1 MLKGCIITLLSVI
14 LVPIL
19 HMDNFYNP
27 PPLTGLNPYTGSFTQ
42 TELQHLLKRTLFGAS
57 RADLNYFAGRTLPDV
72 LSELLNPATVIP
84 PPPVKEYTTSTT
96 ATNPDTGIASG
107 STWVGDLNNDG
118 TVQSQRRA
126 SFKKWWMGLM
136 INQDRSV
143 LEKMTLFWHNHFA
156 TETNDVGNAQYIYRH
171 HQLLRTHA
179 LGNFKILTRA
189 VTIDSAMLVYLNG
202 QLNTRTAPD
211 ENYGRELQ
219 ELFCCGKG
227 PDSLYTEADV
237 KAAARVLTGW
247 RNNNTTMTSYF
258 DSTRH
263 DTNPKVFSS
272 FYNNT
277 VIAGR
282 TGVTAGDIEL
292 DEMLTMIFNVQ
303 EVAKYICRRIYRWF
317 VYYDIDASVESNI
330 ITPLANIFRS
340 NNYEIKPVLQALLQS
355 EHFFDVL
362 SRGCQ
367 IKSPVDLVVGMC
379 REFPMAFQP
388 SSDYITNYAHWNY
401 MVTWVSN
408 MQQNIGDPPDVS
420 GWKAYYQEPQFY
432 QIWINSDTLPKRNQF
447 TDTMI
452 VTGYSVSGKRIQV
465 DGLGLVQQ
473 LNTPADPNAV
483 INQLT
488 SYLYRIDLSD
498 ASKTQLKRDILLSG
512 QTSDHYWTDAW
523 NLYISNPG
531 NTANTTTVRNKIRDL
546 LKYLLNLAEYQ
557 LA

>member
-1 MLKGCIITLLSVI
+1 
-14 LVPIL
+14 
-19 HMDNFYNP
+19 MDNFYNP
-27 PPLTGLNPYTGSFTQ
+27 PPLTGLNPYTGPFTQ

-57 RADLNYFAGRTLPDV
+57 KSDLDYFAGKALPVV
-72 LSELLNPATVIP
+72 LSELLNPAAVIP
-84 PPPVKEYTTSTT
+84 PPPIKEYTTSTT
-96 ATNPDTGIASG
+96 ATTPDSAIAVG

-171 HQLLRTHA
+171 HQLLRSNA
-179 LGNFKILTRA
+179 LGNFKTLTRA
-189 VTIDSAMLVYLNG
+189 VTVDSAMLVYLNG

-247 RNNNTTMTSYF
+247 RNNTTTMTSYF

-263 DTNPKVFSS
+263 DSNPKAFSS

-282 TGVTAGDIEL
+282 TGATAGDIEL
-292 DEMLTMIFNVQ
+292 DEMLNMIFNVQ
-303 EVAKYICRRIYRWF
+303 EVAKYVCRRIYRWF
-317 VYYDIDASVESNI
+317 VYYDIDASVEANI
-330 ITPLANIFRS
+330 ITPLANIFRT

-388 SSDYITNYAHWNY
+388 ASDYITNYAHWNY

-452 VTGYSVSGKRIQV
+452 VTGYSFGGKRIQV
-465 DGLGLVQQ
+465 DGLALVQQ
-473 LNTPADPNAV
+473 LNTPADPNAL

-512 QTSDHYWTDAW
+512 QTSDHYWADAW

>member
-1 MLKGCIITLLSVI
+1 
-14 LVPIL
+14 
-19 HMDNFYNP
+19 MDNLYNP
-27 PPLTGLNPYTGSFTQ
+27 PPLTGLNPYTGPFTQ

-57 RADLNYFAGRTLPDV
+57 KADLDYFAGRTLPDV
-72 LSELLNPATVIP
+72 LGELLNPAVLIP
-84 PPPVKEYTTSTT
+84 PPPIKEYTTSTT
-96 ATNPDTGIASG
+96 ATTPDTAIAVG
-107 STWVGDLNNDG
+107 ATWVGDLNNDG

-156 TETNDVGNAQYIYRH
+156 TETNDVSNAQYIYRH
-171 HQLLRTHA
+171 HQLLRTNA
-179 LGNFKILTRA
+179 LGNFKTLTRA
-189 VTIDSAMLVYLNG
+189 VTVDSAMLVYLNG

-263 DTNPKVFSS
+263 DSNPKVFSA

-282 TGVTAGDIEL
+282 TGTTAGDIEL

-452 VTGYSVSGKRIQV
+452 VTGYSFGGKRIQV
-465 DGLGLVQQ
+465 DGLALVQQ
-473 LNTPADPNAV
+473 LNTHSDPNAV

>member
-1 MLKGCIITLLSVI
+1 
-14 LVPIL
+14 
-19 HMDNFYNP
+19 MDNLYNP
-27 PPLTGLNPYTGSFTQ
+27 PPLTGLNPYTGPFTQ

-57 RADLNYFAGRTLPDV
+57 KSDLDYFAGKALPVV
-72 LSELLNPATVIP
+72 LSELLNPAAVIP
-84 PPPVKEYTTSTT
+84 PPPIKEYTTSTSAST
-96 ATNPDTGIASG
+96 PDTAIAVG

-136 INQDRSV
+136 INQDRSI

-156 TETNDVGNAQYIYRH
+156 TEMNDVGNAQYIYRH
-171 HQLLRTHA
+171 HQLLRSNA
-179 LGNFKILTRA
+179 LGNFKTLTRA
-189 VTIDSAMLVYLNG
+189 VTVDSAMLVYLNG

-247 RNNNTTMTSYF
+247 RNNNTTMTAYF

-263 DTNPKVFSS
+263 DTNPKAFSS

-282 TGVTAGDIEL
+282 SGATAGDIEL
-292 DEMLTMIFNVQ
+292 DELLTMIFNVQ
-303 EVAKYICRRIYRWF
+303 EVAKYVCRRIYRWF
-317 VYYDIDASVESNI
+317 VYYDIDASVEINI

-355 EHFFDVL
+355 QHFFDVL

-379 REFPMAFQP
+379 REFLMAFQP
-388 SSDYITNYAHWNY
+388 ASDYITNYAHWNY

-452 VTGYSVSGKRIQV
+452 VTGYSFGGKRIQV
-465 DGLGLVQQ
+465 DGLALVQQ
-473 LNTPADPNAV
+473 LNTPADPNAL

-531 NTANTTTVRNKIRDL
+531 NTANTTTIRNKIRDL

>member
-1 MLKGCIITLLSVI
+1 
-14 LVPIL
+14 
-19 HMDNFYNP
+19 MDNLYNP
-27 PPLTGLNPYTGSFTQ
+27 PPLTGLNPYTGPFTQ

-57 RADLNYFAGRTLPDV
+57 KADLDYFAGRTLPDV
-72 LSELLNPATVIP
+72 LGELLNPAVLIP
-84 PPPVKEYTTSTT
+84 PPPIKEYTTSTT
-96 ATNPDTGIASG
+96 ATTPDTAIAVG
-107 STWVGDLNNDG
+107 ATWVGDLNNDG

-156 TETNDVGNAQYIYRH
+156 TETNDVSNAQYIYRH
-171 HQLLRTHA
+171 HQLLRTNA
-179 LGNFKILTRA
+179 LGNFKTLTRA
-189 VTIDSAMLVYLNG
+189 VTVDSAMLVYLNG
-202 QLNTRTAPD
+202 QLNTRTSPD

-263 DTNPKVFSS
+263 DSNPKVFSA

-282 TGVTAGDIEL
+282 TGTTAGDIEL

-379 REFPMAFQP
+379 REFNMQFQP

-452 VTGYSVSGKRIQV
+452 VTGYSFGGKRIQV

-473 LNTPADPNAV
+473 LNTPSDPNAL